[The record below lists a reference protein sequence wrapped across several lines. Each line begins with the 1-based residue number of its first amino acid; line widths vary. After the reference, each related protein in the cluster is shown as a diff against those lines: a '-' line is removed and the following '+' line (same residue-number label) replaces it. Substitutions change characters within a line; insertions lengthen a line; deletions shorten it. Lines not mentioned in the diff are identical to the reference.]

1 MLVALQ
7 QQRMKLV
14 WNSRE
19 WSSELEHSYQT
30 FWDEGKPLRGWK
42 WVAASIEKWKVAK
55 YVGARQEEMVRVW
68 KTAWLMAGRIGGR
81 KHRNLSKFI
90 FVCEK
95 SLRRDKGR
103 KTKWLTHTVE
113 GTKKQFA
120 ENDRRQEVFFFSYY
134 SKHRLCFWEQE

>member
-1 MLVALQ
+1 
-7 QQRMKLV
+7 
-14 WNSRE
+14 
-19 WSSELEHSYQT
+19 
-30 FWDEGKPLRGWK
+30 
-42 WVAASIEKWKVAK
+42 
-55 YVGARQEEMVRVW
+55 MVRVW

-103 KTKWLTHTVE
+103 KTKRLTHTVE

-120 ENDRRQEVFFFSYY
+120 ENDRIQELFFFFLLFKTQIMLLRTGIIFS
-134 SKHRLCFWEQE
+134 